1 MMGLGRFKLHLVIV
15 FNIVIALAYYLDNL
29 NSSYSE
35 LSSDIQNIIPVAQKF
50 DNPKLFK
57 SDLFLDNIEN
67 VKYYTPF
74 YVQSLRFIAGFTN
87 HDYVQAINVLGLICH
102 LLFGILWFFLFFKFV
117 NNFWIAFLVSIVIR
131 GVIWL
136 PGLEI
141 WGISDLW
148 TIMPRTVYISLLPL
162 PFLLLSS
169 SSSSYLR
176 IVMSGFVMGFIFNFH
191 PITGLGGILLFITF
205 IVLIP
210 VYFPKEKWF
219 TWPKFIIVILSVL
232 LGMLPFVL
240 TYFGKTSSEVTYSI
254 DDFNAA
260 FTTRIPSYFNE
271 PLQFLKQWIHF
282 KTLFFILPL
291 VWFLIS
297 SIKNRVEFQKAKL
310 LILMTLVLVLIPT
323 ISVPVEQLVNRLL
336 GLNLRLSF
344 QLIRVQKVAVVPGF
358 FALALFLKSFFET
371 KKIRA
376 EVLPYLVGV
385 YLVLIIFSQSIWFKT
400 IPFIGDD
407 ITKTILPH
415 NLSAFSTERDN
426 MLSVD
431 KMANYIKKHTEMD
444 DLICASHLYR
454 GSTQRSVVFDGKG
467 ASMLIE
473 GNPEQFITW
482 HNRQQTINEFETMQ
496 EVVTYLKKFNV
507 DYFVT
512 RNKGVPGEL
521 IHTEGSINLYK
532 L

>member
-1 MMGLGRFKLHLVIV
+1 M
-15 FNIVIALAYYLDNL
+15 
-29 NSSYSE
+29 
-35 LSSDIQNIIPVAQKF
+35 
-50 DNPKLFK
+50 
-57 SDLFLDNIEN
+57 
-67 VKYYTPF
+67 
-74 YVQSLRFIAGFTN
+74 
-87 HDYVQAINVLGLICH
+87 
-102 LLFGILWFFLFFKFV
+102 
-117 NNFWIAFLVSIVIR
+117 
-131 GVIWL
+131 
-136 PGLEI
+136 
-141 WGISDLW
+141 
-148 TIMPRTVYISLLPL
+148 
-162 PFLLLSS
+162 
-169 SSSSYLR
+169 
-176 IVMSGFVMGFIFNFH
+176 
-191 PITGLGGILLFITF
+191 
-205 IVLIP
+205 
-210 VYFPKEKWF
+210 
-219 TWPKFIIVILSVL
+219 
-232 LGMLPFVL
+232 
-240 TYFGKTSSEVTYSI
+240 
-254 DDFNAA
+254 
-260 FTTRIPSYFNE
+260 
-271 PLQFLKQWIHF
+271 
-282 KTLFFILPL
+282 
-291 VWFLIS
+291 
-297 SIKNRVEFQKAKL
+297 
-310 LILMTLVLVLIPT
+310 
-323 ISVPVEQLVNRLL
+323 
-336 GLNLRLSF
+336 
-344 QLIRVQKVAVVPGF
+344 
-358 FALALFLKSFFET
+358 
-371 KKIRA
+371 
-376 EVLPYLVGV
+376 PYLVGV